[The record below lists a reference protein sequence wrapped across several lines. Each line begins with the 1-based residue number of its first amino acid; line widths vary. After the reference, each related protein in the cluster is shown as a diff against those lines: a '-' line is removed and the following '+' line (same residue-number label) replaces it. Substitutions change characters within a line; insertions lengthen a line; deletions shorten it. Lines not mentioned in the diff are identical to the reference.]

1 MVLKDINLQV
11 PDNNFVAL
19 VGHTGSGKSTIA
31 NLIMGYYP
39 WQEGDIIG
47 RNLSLHQL
55 SIT

>member
-39 WQEGDIIG
+39 WQEEIFY
-47 RNLSLHQL
+47 
-55 SIT
+55 